1 MTQTILVVDDEA
13 NLREMIRV
21 YLEQEGYRVL
31 EASQGQEA
39 LHIARDEKPDLII
52 LDLMMPVM
60 GGYDFMRAYSK
71 EADTPVILLTAKI
84 EDQDKIIGLELGGDD
99 YITKP
104 FNVRELLARARAV
117 LRRAHRAMAETDTLR
132 VRAADIMLD
141 RSAVL
146 VEIAGKAIDL
156 TKSEFELLAVL
167 MASPGQVFSRL
178 DLLDR
183 VSGETY
189 EGYERTIDVH
199 IRNLRAKIEPDTRH
213 PRYIETVYGMG
224 YRFAK
229 QKSKSQG
236 APGD

>member
-39 LHIARDEKPDLII
+39 LHIARHEKPDLII

-117 LRRAHRAMAETDTLR
+117 LRRAHRATAETDTLR
-132 VRAADIMLD
+132 VRVADIMLD
-141 RSAVL
+141 RSAVV
-146 VEIAGKAIDL
+146 VEIAGKVIDL

-229 QKSKSQG
+229 QKSKSQE

>member
-39 LHIARDEKPDLII
+39 LHIARHEKPDLII

-117 LRRAHRAMAETDTLR
+117 LRRAHRATAEPT
-132 VRAADIMLD
+132 
-141 RSAVL
+141 
-146 VEIAGKAIDL
+146 
-156 TKSEFELLAVL
+156 
-167 MASPGQVFSRL
+167 
-178 DLLDR
+178 
-183 VSGETY
+183 
-189 EGYERTIDVH
+189 
-199 IRNLRAKIEPDTRH
+199 
-213 PRYIETVYGMG
+213 
-224 YRFAK
+224 RFACASRISCWIGLRWWL
-229 QKSKSQG
+229 KSRERPST
-236 APGD
+236 